1 MDHGCG
7 RGRHDEQSRA
17 ARGCSCQGDESPGA
31 LYCCSMEVP
40 KLTNEQQR
48 ALRVLARH
56 TDGCAQP
63 ALLADGFS
71 VCQFVVLVI
80 EGFATMRRKR
90 VDIGG
95 REKMMIWLQI
105 TPIGQSAVAE

>member
-1 MDHGCG
+1 
-7 RGRHDEQSRA
+7 
-17 ARGCSCQGDESPGA
+17 
-31 LYCCSMEVP
+31 MEVP

-105 TPIGQSAVAE
+105 TPIGQSAVAEWKAPLALRGNHGREHVRPMCCRVANL

>member
-1 MDHGCG
+1 MPAGLSNEARVLVPG
-7 RGRHDEQSRA
+7 VTNRA
-17 ARGCSCQGDESPGA
+17 AWR
-31 LYCCSMEVP
+31 YCCSMEVP

-48 ALRVLARH
+48 ALRVLAGY

-63 ALLADGFS
+63 TLLADGFS
-71 VCQFVVLVI
+71 VCQFVILVI
-80 EGFATMRRKR
+80 EGFATMRRKP

-105 TPIGQSAVAE
+105 SPVGQSAVAE